1 VTDDYGGGGG
11 ISSCGISPSTKVDAD
26 DMALW
31 ILRRLGAPLLKI
43 ELTEEHLMDDIG
55 QALRWF
61 AAKKGYIKQYDLQL
75 QPGVVE
81 YILPSDVDVVTE
93 VIFPF
98 SNYDM
103 SPMSSP
109 WAWAWPNE
117 NLGVPLASGG
127 FGFGGGG
134 QGETGGMLSSFL
146 QVSQYSDMARRIMG
160 ADPEWRQENTKLY
173 ILPTRLSPTTPKAL
187 VYYTANSFCI
197 TELKQRDFDLVR
209 RYSLAMAKRDLGRI
223 RSKYDSYPTAGGS
236 TGLDGSV
243 LLSEAESEVTI
254 LEEEIGESAKPIG
267 FIVGCVLLF
276 TMLSHA
282 VASLSQAVCDV
293 S

>member
-1 VTDDYGGGGG
+1 MADDCGGCGGGGG
-11 ISSCGISPSTKVDAD
+11 TGISISSCGISPSTKVDAD

-43 ELTEEHLMDDIG
+43 ELTEAHLMDDIG

-61 AAKKGYIKQYDLQL
+61 AAKKGYIKNYDLQL
-75 QPGVVE
+75 VPNIVE
-81 YILPSDVDVVTE
+81 YCLPSDVDVVTD
-93 VIFPF
+93 VVFPF

-103 SPMSSP
+103 SPLASP

-117 NLGVPLASGG
+117 NLGVPLAYGGG
-127 FGFGGGG
+127 FGIGVGGG
-134 QGETGGMLSSFL
+134 GETGGPISSLL
-146 QVSQYSDMARRIMG
+146 QTLQYTETAQRVLG

-197 TELKQRDFDLVR
+197 TDLKQRDFDLVR
-209 RYSLAMAKRDLGRI
+209 RFSLAMAKRDLGRI

-236 TGLDGSV
+236 TGLDGAV
-243 LLSEAESEVTI
+243 LLGEAENELAI
-254 LEEEIGESAKPIG
+254 LDEEIGESAKPIG
-267 FIVGCVLLF
+267 FIVG
-276 TMLSHA
+276 
-282 VASLSQAVCDV
+282 
-293 S
+293 